1 MRKKAKM
8 GARWTRPLA
17 EALGT
22 VLRAV
27 VAAEGTAGG
36 AGAGAGAGGDSTAAR
51 AALDRLMSAEGEGA
65 PPVSI
70 IIGHWEAR
78 ALVMA
83 IEEED
88 FLRPLSYDLLEQALE
103 RLKGEVK
110 YLVVHSLKDNTY
122 FGKLHIDTPDG
133 EWVLDCRPSD
143 GMVIVTRVGAPIYV
157 TPQLFKKE
165 ILIREA

>member
-1 MRKKAKM
+1 MRVFPLVLSLLTLAACSEDFPDIGDLIPARIANIKDM
-8 GARWTRPLA
+8 GERVAI
-17 EALGT
+17 
-22 VLRAV
+22 VLQ
-27 VAAEGTAGG
+27 
-36 AGAGAGAGGDSTAAR
+36 
-51 AALDRLMSAEGEGA
+51 GEGA

-83 IEEED
+83 MEEED
-88 FLRPLSYDLLEQALE
+88 FPRPLSYDLLEQVLE
-103 RLKGEVK
+103 RLEGKVK

-143 GMVIVTRVGAPIYV
+143 GMVIVTRVGAPIYIA
-157 TPQLFKKE
+157 PQLFKKE
-165 ILIREA
+165 IPTREA

>member
-1 MRKKAKM
+1 MRVFPLVLSLLTLVACSEDFPDIGDLIPARIANIKDM
-8 GARWTRPLA
+8 GEGVAI
-17 EALGT
+17 
-22 VLRAV
+22 VLQ
-27 VAAEGTAGG
+27 
-36 AGAGAGAGGDSTAAR
+36 
-51 AALDRLMSAEGEGA
+51 GEGA

-83 IEEED
+83 MEEED
-88 FLRPLSYDLLEQALE
+88 FPRPLSYDLLEQVLE
-103 RLKGEVK
+103 RLEGKVK

-143 GMVIVTRVGAPIYV
+143 GMVIVTRAGAPIYIA
-157 TPQLFKKE
+157 PQLFKKE
-165 ILIREA
+165 IPTREA

>member
-1 MRKKAKM
+1 MRGFLLVLSLLAIVACGEDFSESGDLLPVRIANVKDM
-8 GARWTRPLA
+8 GEGVAI
-17 EALGT
+17 
-22 VLRAV
+22 VLQ
-27 VAAEGTAGG
+27 
-36 AGAGAGAGGDSTAAR
+36 
-51 AALDRLMSAEGEGA
+51 GEGA
-65 PPVSI
+65 PPLSI

-83 IEEED
+83 MEEEN
-88 FLRPLSYDLLEQALE
+88 FPRPLSYDLLERVLE
-103 RLKGEVK
+103 RLEGEVK

-122 FGKLHIDTPDG
+122 FGKLYIDTPDG

>member
-1 MRKKAKM
+1 MRVFPLVLSLLTLVTCSEDFPDIGDLIPARIANIKDM
-8 GARWTRPLA
+8 GERVAI
-17 EALGT
+17 
-22 VLRAV
+22 VLQ
-27 VAAEGTAGG
+27 
-36 AGAGAGAGGDSTAAR
+36 
-51 AALDRLMSAEGEGA
+51 GEGA

-83 IEEED
+83 MEEED
-88 FLRPLSYDLLEQALE
+88 FPRPLSYDLLEQVLE
-103 RLKGEVK
+103 RLEGKVK

-143 GMVIVTRVGAPIYV
+143 GMVIVTRVGAPIYIA
-157 TPQLFKKE
+157 PQLFKKE
-165 ILIREA
+165 IPTREA

>member
-1 MRKKAKM
+1 MRVFPLVLSLLTLVACSEDSPDIGDLIPARIANIKDM
-8 GARWTRPLA
+8 GERVAI
-17 EALGT
+17 
-22 VLRAV
+22 VLQ
-27 VAAEGTAGG
+27 
-36 AGAGAGAGGDSTAAR
+36 
-51 AALDRLMSAEGEGA
+51 GEGA

-83 IEEED
+83 MEEED
-88 FLRPLSYDLLEQALE
+88 FPRPLSYDLLEQVLE
-103 RLKGEVK
+103 RLEGKVK

-143 GMVIVTRVGAPIYV
+143 GMVIVTRVGAPIYIA
-157 TPQLFKKE
+157 PQLFKKE
-165 ILIREA
+165 IPTREA

>member
-1 MRKKAKM
+1 MRSFLLVLSLLTFVACGKDFSDFGDLTPVRIANVKDM
-8 GARWTRPLA
+8 GEGVAI
-17 EALGT
+17 
-22 VLRAV
+22 VLQ
-27 VAAEGTAGG
+27 
-36 AGAGAGAGGDSTAAR
+36 
-51 AALDRLMSAEGEGA
+51 GEGA

-83 IEEED
+83 MEEED

>member
-1 MRKKAKM
+1 MRVF
-8 GARWTRPLA
+8 PLA
-17 EALGT
+17 LSLLTLVACSEDFPDIGELIPARIANIKDMGEGVAI
-22 VLRAV
+22 VLQ
-27 VAAEGTAGG
+27 
-36 AGAGAGAGGDSTAAR
+36 
-51 AALDRLMSAEGEGA
+51 GEGA

-83 IEEED
+83 MEEED

>member
-1 MRKKAKM
+1 MRVFPLVLSLLTLVACSEDSPDIGDLIPARIAKIKDM
-8 GARWTRPLA
+8 GERVAI
-17 EALGT
+17 
-22 VLRAV
+22 VLQ
-27 VAAEGTAGG
+27 
-36 AGAGAGAGGDSTAAR
+36 
-51 AALDRLMSAEGEGA
+51 GEGA

-83 IEEED
+83 MEEED
-88 FLRPLSYDLLEQALE
+88 FPRPLSYDLLEQVLE
-103 RLKGEVK
+103 RLEGKVK

-143 GMVIVTRVGAPIYV
+143 GMVIVTRVGAPIYIA
-157 TPQLFKKE
+157 PQLFNKE
-165 ILIREA
+165 IPTREA